1 VRVRYLTAD
10 VFTNKAFGG
19 NPLAVFPDAASIPE
33 ALLLPIAREFNY
45 SETTFVVSPSDA
57 RHARRFRI
65 FTPGGEIPFAGHPT
79 LGAAHVLAT
88 LCEIPLTGETT
99 RIVVEE
105 AVGPIRVLIEAVE
118 GVPVFGQLSVAKLP
132 EVGPA
137 PPPRAR
143 LAEVLSLE
151 PGDLR
156 EDAWVAEAVSCGLP
170 FLFVPLRDRGAVGRA
185 RVRLDAWEAV
195 LRGEWA
201 HAVFVFSDDPEL
213 PGSHIRA
220 RMFAPGL
227 GVPEDPATGSAC
239 VALGGYLARRDAR
252 ADGTLRWRVEQG
264 FEMGRPSLLDV
275 EVDKRA
281 GAIVDVRVGGQTVI
295 VCDGTIEVPREADRN

>member
-10 VFTNKAFGG
+10 VFTDKAFCG
-19 NPLAVFPDAASIPE
+19 NPLAVFPDATRIPE
-33 ALLLPIAREFNY
+33 TLLLPIARELHY
-45 SETTFVVSPSDA
+45 SETTFVFPPNDA

-88 LCEIPLTGETT
+88 LGEVPLTGETT
-99 RIVVEE
+99 RVVFEE

-118 GVPVFGQLSVAKLP
+118 GVPVFEQLSVAQLP
-132 EVGPA
+132 EVGPT
-137 PPPRAR
+137 PPSRSR

-156 EDAWVAEAVSCGLP
+156 VDAWAPEALSCGLP
-170 FLFVPLRDRGAVGRA
+170 ILLVPLRDRAAVARA
-185 RVRLDAWEAV
+185 RVRLDAWESL
-195 LRGEWA
+195 LRGQWA
-201 HAVFVFSDDPEL
+201 HAVFAFSGDPEL

-220 RMFAPGL
+220 RMFAPGF
-227 GVPEDPATGSAC
+227 GISEDPATGGAC
-239 VALGGYLARRDAR
+239 VALGAYLAQRDSR
-252 ADGTLRWRVEQG
+252 SDGTLRWRVEQG

-275 EVDKRA
+275 EVDKL
-281 GAIVDVRVGGQTVI
+281 GAAIIDVRVGGQAVV
-295 VCDGTIEVPREADRN
+295 VCDGTIELHER